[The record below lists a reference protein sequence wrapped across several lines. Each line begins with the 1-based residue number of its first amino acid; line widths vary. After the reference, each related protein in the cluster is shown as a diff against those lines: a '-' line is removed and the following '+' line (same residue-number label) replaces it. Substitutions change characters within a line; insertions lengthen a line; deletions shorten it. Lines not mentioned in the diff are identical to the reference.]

1 MTTFVIIVGLALLL
15 LTFVAM
21 AWLAVEMRLMR
32 VEERILE
39 DFDRAT
45 RRFMAQQEF
54 LGIDDRARFFAQLDQ
69 FRAGRS

>member
-45 RRFMAQQEF
+45 RRFMTQQEF
-54 LGIDDRARFFAQLDQ
+54 LGIDDRARFFAELDS
-69 FRAGRS
+69 FRAGR